1 MQVATGVSLFTY
13 TRWHGSPVSVQ
24 QVIRTRSSLQ
34 HQRAQSDELR
44 RKLKNES
51 CSVSA
56 PNAFESSVWATSL
69 LPSAPARMCAVAVL
83 VVRNRLSQLPTFSRS
98 SPQNCSHTP
107 CCSVGHLTKT
117 ESSACAWIGVLT
129 LLQVHHSRC
138 LGECIPPRPPQV
150 PYLITTTSNNNS
162 TNSNNTDPSMCAL
175 ALWQPQYCLVGCQ
188 TDFRVFQPLRIIT
201 SQHQEQTNA
210 SARRSESQPCFDF
223 HHSPEYGERFQHI
236 LVPSVYS
243 SIVLAPNSVV
253 RLSVP
258 AGSMGTHTVLC
269 SANTV
274 RE

>member
-56 PNAFESSVWATSL
+56 PNAFESSVWATSW

-162 TNSNNTDPSMCAL
+162 TNSNNTDPSCVHWL
-175 ALWQPQYCLVGCQ
+175 SGNLNTVLLDV
-188 TDFRVFQPLRIIT
+188 RLT
-201 SQHQEQTNA
+201 SA
-210 SARRSESQPCFDF
+210 SFSPSESSHRSTKNRPTLQRDVV
-223 HHSPEYGERFQHI
+223 SLR
-236 LVPSVYS
+236 LA
-243 SIVLAPNSVV
+243 SIFIIHL
-253 RLSVP
+253 
-258 AGSMGTHTVLC
+258 
-269 SANTV
+269 NTV
-274 RE
+274 SASNTFWCLLFIVQ